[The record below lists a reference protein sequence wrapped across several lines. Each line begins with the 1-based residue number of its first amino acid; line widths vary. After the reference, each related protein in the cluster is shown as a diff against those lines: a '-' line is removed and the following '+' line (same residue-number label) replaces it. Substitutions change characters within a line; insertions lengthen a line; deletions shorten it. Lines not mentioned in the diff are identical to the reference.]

1 VSKTKVKAV
10 KAVTLT
16 VSVPAN
22 WVDWLERE
30 AHRRN
35 FANRSELVRE
45 ALRRMLSGDV
55 CHEHRVGTVAA

>member
-1 VSKTKVKAV
+1 VKTKVKAV

-16 VSVPAN
+16 VSVPAT

-45 ALRRMLSGDV
+45 ALRRMLSDV
-55 CHEHRVGTVAA
+55 GHEHRIGTVAAA